1 MEYYS
6 GLNKGGI
13 PHEICDSTSME
24 CPDRAVKYPRVV
36 DAPTEKEAVIL
47 YNIATK
53 ATYYKGEV
61 MFEVTDALSNLERIF
76 LSEARRSEVIS

>member
-1 MEYYS
+1 MRYVVAQVWGGLMES
-6 GLNKGGI
+6 
-13 PHEICDSTSME
+13 
-24 CPDRAVKYPRVV
+24 PDRAVKYPRVV